1 MDETANEIKR
11 LQGCI
16 NDLVSVLA
24 LPAMWT
30 GQDPKQIV
38 STLLDVLVGM
48 LRLDFAYVRLNH
60 PVGDLI
66 EVVRHDPL
74 RPLVADSRSVGQTF
88 NDWFGAELRKWPPR
102 ARNPFG
108 DGNLSIV
115 RLGSGREN
123 EIGVIVA
130 ASQRADFPWQTET
143 VLLSVASNQAAIGL
157 ASARAYEL
165 RRVTAE
171 HEERLRSEAELERQK
186 LNASQEL
193 LAETSRFYREL
204 QNREAKIRR
213 LVEANVVGIVMWNLE
228 GTITGANDAFLHI
241 VGYDREDLASG
252 RVRWTG
258 LTPPEWRDQDER
270 AIADLKA
277 NGVFQPCEKEYFR
290 KNGSR
295 VPILIGGAFFE
306 DSGSEGVAF
315 VLDLSEQKRAE
326 GQVRAMMS
334 ERTRLSAF
342 RAEIAVALA
351 SKDTLKGILHR
362 CAETLVQHFDAA
374 FARIWTLKSGGVELE
389 LEASAGMYTRL
400 DGRFSRIPVGQL
412 KIGLIAR
419 ERKALLTNDVQDD
432 PRISDHQWA
441 RDEKMQSFAGYP
453 LVVEDRVVGV
463 MGIFSRQALT
473 ESTLETLAFSAD
485 GIAQGIDRKR
495 AEDALKL
502 LKDQLYRENIAL
514 RDEVDRTSMFDEIV
528 GASNPLKVVLSRITK
543 VAPTDSTV
551 LITGET
557 GTGKELIARAIHK
570 KSQRSA
576 RAFVSVNCAA
586 IPRDVI
592 ASELFGHEKGSF
604 TGATQRRLGRFES
617 ADGGTIFL
625 DEIGELPAEM
635 QISLLRVLQEREF
648 QRVGGNESLAVDV
661 RVVAATNRD
670 LSAAI
675 AAGTFRAD
683 LFYRLNVVP
692 IEVPPLRKRKEDIPM
707 LVECFVERFAEKIGK
722 QITKIDKKT
731 LELCGRYQWPGNI
744 RELQNV
750 IERSVI
756 LSSGDVFSVD
766 ELWLSQRSV
775 SPARPL
781 KASPHAKSQVEPH
794 SEREIIEAAL
804 AATRGRVSGPSGAA
818 EKLGIRASTLEARIK
833 ALKINKL
840 QFKFR

>member
-1 MDETANEIKR
+1 MDETASEIKR

-16 NDLVSVLA
+16 NDLISVLA

-30 GQDPKQIV
+30 GQDPEQIV

-60 PVGDLI
+60 PVGGDLI
-66 EVVRHDPL
+66 EMVRQDPL

-115 RLGSGREN
+115 PLGSGREN
-123 EIGVIVA
+123 DSGVIVA
-130 ASQRADFPWQTET
+130 ASQRADFPWLTET
-143 VLLSVASNQAAIGL
+143 VLLNVASNQAAIGL
-157 ASARAYEL
+157 SSARAYEL

-171 HEERLRSEAELERQK
+171 REEHLRSEAELERQK

-193 LAETSRFYREL
+193 LAETSRFCREL

-228 GTITGANDAFLHI
+228 GTMTGANDAFLRM

-252 RVRWTG
+252 RVRWTD

-306 DSGSEGVAF
+306 DSGREGVAF

-326 GQVRAMMS
+326 SQLRAVMS

-342 RAEIAVALA
+342 RAEIAMALA

-362 CAETLVQHFDAA
+362 CAETLVRHFDAA
-374 FARIWTLKSGGVELE
+374 FARIWTLKSGGAELE
-389 LEASAGMYTRL
+389 LEASAGMYTHL
-400 DGRFSRIPVGQL
+400 DGRFSRIPLGEL

-419 ERKALLTNDVQDD
+419 ERKAHLTNDVQND
-432 PRISDHQWA
+432 PRISDHNWA
-441 RDEKMQSFAGYP
+441 RAEKMQSFAGYP

-473 ESTLETLAFSAD
+473 ESTLETLAFVAD

-495 AEDALKL
+495 AEDVFKL
-502 LKDQLYRENIAL
+502 LKDQLYKENIAL
-514 RDEVDRTSMFDEIV
+514 RDEVDRASMFDEIV
-528 GASNPLKVVLSRITK
+528 GTSNSLKVVLSRITK

-586 IPRDVI
+586 IPRDLI
-592 ASELFGHEKGSF
+592 ASELFGHEKGAF
-604 TGATQRRLGRFES
+604 TGATQRRLGRFEL

-625 DEIGELPAEM
+625 DEVGELLPDTQVA
-635 QISLLRVLQEREF
+635 LLRVLQERELE
-648 QRVGGNESLAVDV
+648 RVGGGHPIHIDV
-661 RVVAATNRD
+661 RVIAATNRD
-670 LSAAI
+670 LQAAV
-675 AAGTFRAD
+675 ANGSFRRD
-683 LFYRLNVVP
+683 LFYRLNVFP
-692 IEVPPLRKRKEDIPM
+692 IEVPPLRERKDDLLL
-707 LVECFVERFAEKIGK
+707 LVEYFVQRYATKAGK
-722 QITKIDKKT
+722 DIRSIDKKT
-731 LELCGRYQWPGNI
+731 LDLLQSYDWPGNI

-756 LSSGDVFSVD
+756 LNSDEVFAID
-766 ELWLSQRSV
+766 ESWLSKQPERRSQV
-775 SPARPL
+775 TPL
-781 KASPHAKSQVEPH
+781 VKSQSEAH
-794 SEREIIEAAL
+794 TEREIIEAAL
-804 AATRGRVSGPSGAA
+804 AASRGR
-818 EKLGIRASTLEARIK
+818 
-833 ALKINKL
+833 
-840 QFKFR
+840 